1 MRRSAR
7 DTLMMPV
14 ATVVTSLW
22 AVAGFA
28 ALYTGKT
35 DVFLIATGPF
45 GGVIG
50 FVFYKWAGNGNGGT
64 DGKTPNAEP

>member
-1 MRRSAR
+1 MPRTPR
-7 DTLMMPV
+7 DTLILPV

-28 ALYTGKT
+28 ALYTNKT

-45 GGVIG
+45 GVVCG
-50 FVFYKWAGNGNGGT
+50 FVFYKWAGNGNGNGGSN
-64 DGKTPNAEP
+64 GKD